1 MNAVPDLRGIAA
13 ALYGEIS
20 DGQVLAPG
28 PNHGRTDRSLAVK
41 PVPTHPDG
49 FVVFSHA
56 GDDPIQ
62 CKDYVRSRLGLP
74 QWEPKARNPGAV
86 RYTASY
92 VYRQADGTPYLRVS
106 RTEPKGPFPQSHWT
120 GSTWQSGKPKGPKIP
135 YRLPELVAN
144 PNAPV
149 FVCEGEKDSDR
160 LAALGFVATTNSE
173 GAGSWT
179 ADLDP
184 YLAGRRCFI
193 LEDNDSKG
201 ADHVAKVAR
210 HLAPTASE
218 VRVVKLPDLPPK
230 GDVSDWL
237 DAGGDAAGLVEL
249 CRSYPLFNAT
259 TQSDAPARK
268 ARRRDEND
276 TRPVIKIM
284 AGQIKDAVDAA
295 ESALISKGG
304 LFQRANQIVFLGEA
318 PVITADK
325 RQIGAMRIF
334 ERGEHALAED
344 ITEAACL
351 MKFDARADGDVVVN
365 PPSWLVK
372 TLQQRTGTF
381 KFPILTAVINA
392 PTLRPDGSLLSTP
405 GYDKATGLFYDPR
418 GVQFPPIPSRP
429 SRAAAERALADLGD
443 LIAGFPFDGVA
454 DQSVALSAILTACVR
469 QAIRSAPM
477 HAFSAPVA
485 GSGKSKLVDIASV
498 IATGREAGVIAQA
511 PDEAEMEK
519 RLSALF
525 LQGAGTVAIDNCAF
539 PIDGNFLCACL
550 TQATVSIRPL
560 GTSTQV
566 TVPTNAFLTATG
578 NNLAIAGDMTR
589 RAIVAHLDP
598 RVERPELREF
608 SFEPVA
614 QAKAERVRYVTAVLT
629 ILLAF
634 KASGAPRQSSPLGSF
649 EDWSALVRDTLL
661 WLGCADAVDTME
673 RARVSDPKLD
683 ELTAVL
689 TQWQSV
695 IGNDKITVRR
705 VIEKATRQTAG
716 TGFDYNKSEFSHPD
730 FREALLAIAGQGG
743 AINGKRLGKWL
754 ASHAKRIAGGCWI
767 EQGGILEGTAT
778 WRLVTRKREEGLSMC
793 CN

>member
-1 MNAVPDLRGIAA
+1 MNAIPDLRSIAA

-74 QWEPKARNPGAV
+74 QWEPKARNPGDV

-135 YRLPELVAN
+135 YRLPELLAN
-144 PNAPV
+144 LNAPV

-179 ADLDP
+179 VDLDP

-218 VRVVKLPDLPPK
+218 VRIVKLPDLPPK

-237 DAGGDAAGLVEL
+237 NAGGDAAGLVEL

-259 TQSDAPARK
+259 TQSDTPARK

-304 LFQRANQIVFLGEA
+304 
-318 PVITADK
+318 
-325 RQIGAMRIF
+325 
-334 ERGEHALAED
+334 
-344 ITEAACL
+344 
-351 MKFDARADGDVVVN
+351 
-365 PPSWLVK
+365 
-372 TLQQRTGTF
+372 
-381 KFPILTAVINA
+381 
-392 PTLRPDGSLLSTP
+392 
-405 GYDKATGLFYDPR
+405 
-418 GVQFPPIPSRP
+418 
-429 SRAAAERALADLGD
+429 
-443 LIAGFPFDGVA
+443 
-454 DQSVALSAILTACVR
+454 
-469 QAIRSAPM
+469 
-477 HAFSAPVA
+477 
-485 GSGKSKLVDIASV
+485 
-498 IATGREAGVIAQA
+498 
-511 PDEAEMEK
+511 
-519 RLSALF
+519 
-525 LQGAGTVAIDNCAF
+525 
-539 PIDGNFLCACL
+539 
-550 TQATVSIRPL
+550 
-560 GTSTQV
+560 
-566 TVPTNAFLTATG
+566 
-578 NNLAIAGDMTR
+578 
-589 RAIVAHLDP
+589 
-598 RVERPELREF
+598 
-608 SFEPVA
+608 
-614 QAKAERVRYVTAVLT
+614 RVRYVVAALT
-629 ILLAF
+629 IVLAF

-649 EDWSALVRDTLL
+649 EDWSALVRDALL

-683 ELTAVL
+683 ELMAVL
-689 TQWQSV
+689 TQWRSV

-716 TGFDYNKSEFSHPD
+716 TGFDYSKSEFSHPD

-754 ASHAKRIAGGCWI
+754 ASHAKRIADGCWI
-767 EQGGILEGTAT
+767 EQGGVLEGTAT
-778 WRLVTRKREEGLSMC
+778 WRLVTRKQEEGLSMC